1 MVASVYGPQTSATFA
16 PNVKSLKVLFRDGN
30 RLRMLLGLGLGLGAL
45 LALAP
50 NAQTATRVYDA
61 ATATGGP
68 STTVGIRFIDLAL
81 GTSYRCACD

>member
-1 MVASVYGPQTSATFA
+1 M
-16 PNVKSLKVLFRDGN
+16 KSLRVLVRDGN

-50 NAQTATRVYDA
+50 NAQTATRVYYA

-68 STTVGIRFIDLAL
+68 STTVSIRLIDLVL